1 MTATHR
7 WPRLGL
13 GLVLV
18 TTLFTL
24 LLGFAH
30 KSLCLIGEG
39 FNANA
44 YRLECYNDIVPLYR
58 DEGLLRGDVPYL
70 EAPNEYPVGTGLF
83 MWGTS
88 QFGRGE
94 GDFFVANAVL
104 LGALGVLT
112 SWLLYLAVGGRAMY
126 FALAPTLALYAFLNW
141 DLLVVAIGMAATV
154 AFLRRRDAAAG
165 VLLGLGIAS
174 KLYPVLLLLPFALE
188 RRREGDRSGA
198 LRLLTWAAVTWAA
211 INLPFMLLSFDRWGE
226 VFRLN
231 SSRPIDW
238 GTVWYAAC
246 RTITGR
252 VDCGHVQLVNVSSVV
267 LFAILAVVTW
277 RAKVSRESGVPRW
290 TLGFPL
296 LILFLL
302 TTKVYSPQYSLW
314 LIPWFALVL
323 PDLRLFLAFEAADVA
338 VFVTEFSWL
347 GRYFN
352 GEGLPIWPLQVA
364 VIVRAAVLVVVLAAY
379 VRRTTGADAAV
390 PSVAEVRPLS
400 ILRRRRTREAPAGDA
415 RPLGPG

>member
-1 MTATHR
+1 MTDDHPR
-7 WPRLGL
+7 RLGL

-18 TTLFTL
+18 ATLFTL

-30 KSLCLIGEG
+30 KSLCLMGEG
-39 FNANA
+39 FDANA

-70 EAPNEYPVGTGLF
+70 DTPNEYPVGTGLF

-112 SWLLYLAVGGRAMY
+112 SWLLFLAVGGRAMY
-126 FALAPTLALYAFLNW
+126 FAMAPTLALYAFLNW
-141 DLLVVAIGMAATV
+141 DLLVVAITTAATV
-154 AFLRRRDAAAG
+154 AFLRRHDAGAG
-165 VLLGLGIAS
+165 VLLGLGVAT

-188 RRREGDRSGA
+188 RRREGERSGA
-198 LRLLTWAAVTWAA
+198 FRLLMWAAVTWAV
-211 INLPFMLLSFDRWGE
+211 INVPFMLLSFDRWGE

-238 GTVWYAAC
+238 GSVWFAAC

-252 VDCGHVQLVNVSSVV
+252 VDCGHVRLVNVASVV
-267 LFAILAVVTW
+267 LFAILAVLIW
-277 RAKVSRESGVPRW
+277 RTKVAREPGVPRW
-290 TLGFPL
+290 TLAFPL
-296 LILFLL
+296 VIVFLL

-347 GRYFN
+347 GRHFD
-352 GEGLPIWPLQVA
+352 GEGLPVWPLQVA
-364 VIVRAAVLVVVLAAY
+364 VIVRAAVLVAVIAAY
-379 VRRTTGADAAV
+379 VRRPTAPQAGSGAAGTA
-390 PSVAEVRPLS
+390 PSRATMS
-400 ILRRRRTREAPAGDA
+400 PASSE
-415 RPLGPG
+415 

>member
-1 MTATHR
+1 MTDDHPR
-7 WPRLGL
+7 RLGL

-18 TTLFTL
+18 ATLFTL

-30 KSLCLIGEG
+30 KSLCLMGEG
-39 FNANA
+39 FDANA

-70 EAPNEYPVGTGLF
+70 DTPNEYPVGTGLF

-112 SWLLYLAVGGRAMY
+112 SWLLYRAVGGRAMY
-126 FALAPTLALYAFLNW
+126 FAMAPTLALYAFLNW
-141 DLLVVAIGMAATV
+141 DLLVVAITTAATV
-154 AFLRRRDAAAG
+154 AFLRRHDAGAG
-165 VLLGLGIAS
+165 VLLGLGVAT

-188 RRREGDRSGA
+188 RRREGERSGA
-198 LRLLTWAAVTWAA
+198 FRLLMWAAVTWAV
-211 INLPFMLLSFDRWGE
+211 INVPFMLLSFDRWGE

-238 GTVWYAAC
+238 GSVWFAAC

-252 VDCGHVQLVNVSSVV
+252 VDCGHVRLVNVSSVV
-267 LFAILAVVTW
+267 LFAILAVLIW
-277 RAKVSRESGVPRW
+277 RTKVAREPGVPRW
-290 TLGFPL
+290 TLAFPL
-296 LILFLL
+296 VIVFLL

-347 GRYFN
+347 GRHFD
-352 GEGLPIWPLQVA
+352 GEGLPVWPLQVA
-364 VIVRAAVLVVVLAAY
+364 VIVRAAVLVAVIAAY
-379 VRRTTGADAAV
+379 VRRPTAPQAGSGAAGTA
-390 PSVAEVRPLS
+390 PSRATMS
-400 ILRRRRTREAPAGDA
+400 PASSE
-415 RPLGPG
+415 

>member
-1 MTATHR
+1 VELLMIAR
-7 WPRLGL
+7 DGRPRLGL

-18 TTLFTL
+18 ATLFTL

-30 KSLCLIGEG
+30 KSICLMGEG
-39 FNANA
+39 FDANA

-70 EAPNEYPVGTGLF
+70 EAPNEYPVATGLF
-83 MWGTS
+83 MWGAS

-104 LGALGVLT
+104 LAGLGILT

-126 FALAPTLALYAFLNW
+126 FALAPSLALYAFLNW
-141 DLLVVAIGMAATV
+141 DLLAVTLATAATV
-154 AFLRRRDAAAG
+154 AFLRRRDAGAG
-165 VLLGLGIAS
+165 VLIGLGIAS
-174 KLYPVLLLLPFALE
+174 KLYPVLLLLPFVLE
-188 RRREGDRSGA
+188 RWREGGRSGTR
-198 LRLLTWAAVTWAA
+198 RLLVWAAVTWTA
-211 INLPFMLLSFDRWGE
+211 INLPFMLFSFERWAE

-231 SSRPIDW
+231 SSRPVDW

-252 VDCGHVQLVNVSSVV
+252 VECGHVRLVNVVSVV
-267 LFAILAVVTW
+267 LFTALAIWIW
-277 RAKVSRESGVPRW
+277 RVKTSREPEVPRW
-290 TLGFPL
+290 TLAFPL
-296 LILFLL
+296 LIVFLL

-323 PDLRLFLAFEAADVA
+323 PDVRFFLAFEAADVA

-347 GRYFN
+347 GRHLE
-352 GEGLPIWPLQVA
+352 GEGLPVWPLQVA
-364 VIVRAAVLVVVLAAY
+364 VIARAAILVGVLAAY
-379 VRRTTGADAAV
+379 VRRPTAVQAASRSAGAE
-390 PSVAEVRPLS
+390 PSRATMTPSWSE
-400 ILRRRRTREAPAGDA
+400 
-415 RPLGPG
+415 

>member
-1 MTATHR
+1 MTDDHPR
-7 WPRLGL
+7 RLGL

-18 TTLFTL
+18 ATLFTL

-30 KSLCLIGEG
+30 KSLCLMGEG
-39 FNANA
+39 FDANA

-70 EAPNEYPVGTGLF
+70 DTPNEYPVGTGLF

-112 SWLLYLAVGGRAMY
+112 SWLLYRAVGGRAMY
-126 FALAPTLALYAFLNW
+126 FAMAPTLALYAFLNW
-141 DLLVVAIGMAATV
+141 DLLVVAITTAATV
-154 AFLRRRDAAAG
+154 AFLRRHDAGAG
-165 VLLGLGIAS
+165 VLLGLGVAT

-188 RRREGDRSGA
+188 RRREGERSGA
-198 LRLLTWAAVTWAA
+198 FRLLMWAAVTWAV
-211 INLPFMLLSFDRWGE
+211 INVPFMLLSFDRWGE

-238 GTVWYAAC
+238 GSVWYAAC

-252 VDCGHVQLVNVSSVV
+252 VDCGHVRLVNVASVV
-267 LFAILAVVTW
+267 LFAALTMLIW
-277 RAKVSRESGVPRW
+277 RAKVAREPSVPRW
-290 TLGFPL
+290 TLAFPL
-296 LILFLL
+296 LIVFLL

-338 VFVTEFSWL
+338 VFVMEFSWL

-352 GEGLPIWPLQVA
+352 GEGLPVWPLQVA
-364 VIVRAAVLVVVLAAY
+364 VIVRAAVLVAVLAAY
-379 VRRTTGADAAV
+379 VRLPSTPVAPGPSPAVVGRT
-390 PSVAEVRPLS
+390 
-400 ILRRRRTREAPAGDA
+400 
-415 RPLGPG
+415 

>member
-1 MTATHR
+1 MTDDHPR
-7 WPRLGL
+7 RLGL

-18 TTLFTL
+18 ATLFTL

-30 KSLCLIGEG
+30 KSLCLMGEG
-39 FNANA
+39 FDANA

-70 EAPNEYPVGTGLF
+70 DTPNEYPVGTGLF

-112 SWLLYLAVGGRAMY
+112 SWLLFLAVGGRAMY

-141 DLLVVAIGMAATV
+141 DLLVVAITTAATV
-154 AFLRRRDAAAG
+154 AFLRRHDAGAG
-165 VLLGLGIAS
+165 VLLGLGVAT

-188 RRREGDRSGA
+188 RRREGERSGA
-198 LRLLTWAAVTWAA
+198 FRLLMWAAVTWAV
-211 INLPFMLLSFDRWGE
+211 INVPFMLLSFDRWGE

-238 GTVWYAAC
+238 GSVWFAAC

-252 VDCGHVQLVNVSSVV
+252 VDCGHVRLVNVSSVV
-267 LFAILAVVTW
+267 LFAILAVLIW
-277 RAKVSRESGVPRW
+277 RTKVAREPGVPRW
-290 TLGFPL
+290 TLAFPL
-296 LILFLL
+296 VIVFLL

-347 GRYFN
+347 GRHFD
-352 GEGLPIWPLQVA
+352 GEGLPVWPLQVA
-364 VIVRAAVLVVVLAAY
+364 VIVRAAVLVAVIAAY
-379 VRRTTGADAAV
+379 VRRPTAPQAGSGAAGTA
-390 PSVAEVRPLS
+390 PSRATMS
-400 ILRRRRTREAPAGDA
+400 PASSE
-415 RPLGPG
+415 

>member
-1 MTATHR
+1 MTDDHPR
-7 WPRLGL
+7 RLGL

-18 TTLFTL
+18 ATLFTL

-30 KSLCLIGEG
+30 KSLCLMGEG
-39 FNANA
+39 FDANA

-70 EAPNEYPVGTGLF
+70 DTPNEYPVGTGLF

-112 SWLLYLAVGGRAMY
+112 SWLLFLAVGGRAMY
-126 FALAPTLALYAFLNW
+126 FAMAPTLALYAFLNW
-141 DLLVVAIGMAATV
+141 DLLVVAITTAATV
-154 AFLRRRDAAAG
+154 AFLRRHDAGAG
-165 VLLGLGIAS
+165 VLLGLGVAT

-188 RRREGDRSGA
+188 RRREGERSGA
-198 LRLLTWAAVTWAA
+198 FRLLMWAAVTWAV
-211 INLPFMLLSFDRWGE
+211 INVPFMLLSFDRWGE

-238 GTVWYAAC
+238 GSVWFAAC

-252 VDCGHVQLVNVSSVV
+252 VDCGHVRLVNVSSVV
-267 LFAILAVVTW
+267 LFAILAVLIW
-277 RAKVSRESGVPRW
+277 RTKVAREPGVPRW
-290 TLGFPL
+290 TLAFPL
-296 LILFLL
+296 VIVFLL

-347 GRYFN
+347 GRHFD
-352 GEGLPIWPLQVA
+352 GEGLPVWPLQVA
-364 VIVRAAVLVVVLAAY
+364 VIVRAAVLVAVIAAY
-379 VRRTTGADAAV
+379 VRRPTAPQAGSGAAGTA
-390 PSVAEVRPLS
+390 PSRATMS
-400 ILRRRRTREAPAGDA
+400 PASSE
-415 RPLGPG
+415 